1 MFKSDERYSAW
12 DEQGL
17 PTKMKD
23 GSDVPK
29 SQLKGLKKQWD
40 RQKKAHDD
48 LKAKGLF
55 KGPSRRES
63 HFSSDVGTVNM
74 TMEKH
79 HDIDEAIVSQ
89 TGASSDVDA
98 IEVDWTAEEE
108 AALVRKIDRT
118 VMPLLILGFFALQL
132 DRGNIGNA
140 LTDFFLEDVGITQ
153 NQFNVGQQLLST
165 GIVLLEIP
173 SNIILYRLGPSKWI
187 GSQILAWGLVATFQA
202 FQKGLAAFLST
213 RLLLGLCEAGFIPAG
228 LYTITRWYKKEETS
242 KRFSWYFIGNMT
254 AAASSGLIAYGIL
267 QMRGIAG
274 LAGWQWLFIIEGLF
288 TILVGFIFLSLFP
301 DSPYNPV
308 SIFKVRLFTEE
319 ESLILTKRILLDDP
333 SKIHVKPQITKQEYK
348 NVFTNWRLIPHIIL
362 TIAGLAPANTMSSYS
377 PTLVRSFGYE
387 RLKSN
392 ALVSIGSWILIVSN
406 LTWGYLGDKLRLRGP
421 LVTLGLLMFWAFA
434 LGDRLLIEST
444 NGHKRFALLTC
455 TLGFGWQ
462 WHPLNGSWMALNA
475 GSAGERSI
483 TMAILIMS
491 ANASGI
497 IGSQLF
503 QQKDAPLYRTGWT
516 VIVATASLGLVA
528 SFVANLQYFLL
539 NGRRIARG
547 GLKYSP

>member
-1 MFKSDERYSAW
+1 
-12 DEQGL
+12 
-17 PTKMKD
+17 
-23 GSDVPK
+23 
-29 SQLKGLKKQWD
+29 
-40 RQKKAHDD
+40 
-48 LKAKGLF
+48 
-55 KGPSRRES
+55 
-63 HFSSDVGTVNM
+63 
-74 TMEKH
+74 MEKH

-98 IEVDWTAEEE
+98 VEADWTAEEE

-165 GIVLLEIP
+165 GIAQIP

-254 AAASSGLIAYGIL
+254 ATASSGLIAYGI
-267 QMRGIAG
+267 
-274 LAGWQWLFIIEGLF
+274 
-288 TILVGFIFLSLFP
+288 
-301 DSPYNPV
+301 PYNPV

-319 ESLILTKRILLDDP
+319 ESRILTKRILLDDS